1 MARVQLKMIKA
12 GGGGE
17 RGEGGEGKE
26 SEGDG
31 GWRQTE
37 RDRERKGS

>member
-17 RGEGGEGKE
+17 RGEGREGKKE

-31 GWRQTE
+31 GVET
-37 RDRERKGS
+37 DREG